1 MEFTNEISFD
11 KKLTENEKSKIIY
24 NGFLA
29 QKGSNS
35 LTIVYGFGSNWDCTQ
50 AKDMKKIDNGFETE
64 VEIKPY
70 DTFNFCF
77 RNENYEWDNNNTFNY
92 ISPIEKQVPISVK
105 NSIKDTENSVN
116 NIATLEVEQKNI
128 VEEKQEISNA
138 NVQLS
143 QMENEIADL
152 FDELFSMPD
161 ETYENIVEPIVES
174 SSISSTEF
182 NLDELI
188 EDILSPIISTD
199 NSESLLNSLA
209 TSIDNTKNNEKI
221 EKQVSDVPTHT
232 QKILVEDILDSNY
245 SNINNFNSNK
255 VELNNVDTL
264 LETLSASNSENSI
277 VEQQTVT
284 EVENEKTFN
293 IEPIENIEELFEPE
307 TPVQEKVQKVEPKKT
322 KKKTSDF
329 TIIED
334 DEPQEPSLLEEVVK
348 EKETSKVEESVALT
362 VVEERE
368 CGISVSPRKLNK
380 FYFFKKK
387 VKLAFYKALVSIPK
401 FLQKQFKST
410 ENN

>member
-116 NIATLEVEQKNI
+116 NIAALEVEQKNI
-128 VEEKQEISNA
+128 VEEEQEISNA

-161 ETYENIVEPIVES
+161 ETYTSIVEPIVES

-199 NSESLLNSLA
+199 N
-209 TSIDNTKNNEKI
+209 
-221 EKQVSDVPTHT
+221 DVPTHA

-264 LETLSASNSENSI
+264 LENLSASNSENSI
-277 VEQQTVT
+277 VEQTVT
-284 EVENEKTFN
+284 EVETEKTLN

-307 TPVQEKVQKVEPKKT
+307 TPVQEKVQKIEPKKT
-322 KKKTSDF
+322 KQKTRDF

>member
-128 VEEKQEISNA
+128 VEEEQEISNA
-138 NVQLS
+138 TVQLS

-161 ETYENIVEPIVES
+161 ETYTSIVEPTVES

-199 NSESLLNSLA
+199 N
-209 TSIDNTKNNEKI
+209 
-221 EKQVSDVPTHT
+221 DVPTHA

-277 VEQQTVT
+277 VEQTVT
-284 EVENEKTFN
+284 EVENEKTLN

-307 TPVQEKVQKVEPKKT
+307 TPVQEKVQKIEPKKT
-322 KKKTSDF
+322 KQKTSDF

-334 DEPQEPSLLEEVVK
+334 DEPQEPSLLEEVIK

-362 VVEERE
+362 VVEERK

>member
-161 ETYENIVEPIVES
+161 ETYANIVEPIVES

-264 LETLSASNSENSI
+264 LETLSASSSENSI
-277 VEQQTVT
+277 VEQTVT

-322 KKKTSDF
+322 KQKISDF

>member
-128 VEEKQEISNA
+128 VEEEQEISNA

-161 ETYENIVEPIVES
+161 ETYTSIVEPIVES

-199 NSESLLNSLA
+199 N
-209 TSIDNTKNNEKI
+209 
-221 EKQVSDVPTHT
+221 DVPTHT

-277 VEQQTVT
+277 VEQTVT
-284 EVENEKTFN
+284 EVENEKTLN

-307 TPVQEKVQKVEPKKT
+307 TPVQEKVQKIEPKKT
-322 KKKTSDF
+322 KQKTSDF

-334 DEPQEPSLLEEVVK
+334 DEPQEPSLLEEVIK

>member
-105 NSIKDTENSVN
+105 SSIKDTENSVN

-128 VEEKQEISNA
+128 VEEEQEISNA

-161 ETYENIVEPIVES
+161 ETYTSIVEPIVES

-277 VEQQTVT
+277 VEQTVT

-307 TPVQEKVQKVEPKKT
+307 TPVQKKVQKVEPKKT
-322 KKKTSDF
+322 KQKISDF

>member
-116 NIATLEVEQKNI
+116 NIAALEVEQKNI
-128 VEEKQEISNA
+128 VEEEQEISNA

-161 ETYENIVEPIVES
+161 ETYTSIVEPIVES

-199 NSESLLNSLA
+199 N
-209 TSIDNTKNNEKI
+209 
-221 EKQVSDVPTHT
+221 DVPTHA

-277 VEQQTVT
+277 VEQTIT
-284 EVENEKTFN
+284 EVENEKTLN

-307 TPVQEKVQKVEPKKT
+307 TPVQEKVQKIEPKKT
-322 KKKTSDF
+322 KQKTRDF

>member
-1 MEFTNEISFD
+1 
-11 KKLTENEKSKIIY
+11 
-24 NGFLA
+24 
-29 QKGSNS
+29 
-35 LTIVYGFGSNWDCTQ
+35 
-50 AKDMKKIDNGFETE
+50 
-64 VEIKPY
+64 
-70 DTFNFCF
+70 
-77 RNENYEWDNNNTFNY
+77 
-92 ISPIEKQVPISVK
+92 
-105 NSIKDTENSVN
+105 
-116 NIATLEVEQKNI
+116 
-128 VEEKQEISNA
+128 
-138 NVQLS
+138 
-143 QMENEIADL
+143 MENEIADL

-161 ETYENIVEPIVES
+161 ETYTSIVEPIVES

-199 NSESLLNSLA
+199 N
-209 TSIDNTKNNEKI
+209 
-221 EKQVSDVPTHT
+221 DVPTHA

-277 VEQQTVT
+277 VEQTIT
-284 EVENEKTFN
+284 EVENEKTLN

-307 TPVQEKVQKVEPKKT
+307 TPVQEKVQKIEPKKT
-322 KKKTSDF
+322 KQKTRDF

>member
-105 NSIKDTENSVN
+105 SSIKDTENSVN

-128 VEEKQEISNA
+128 VEEEQEISNA

-161 ETYENIVEPIVES
+161 ETYTSIVEPIVES

-277 VEQQTVT
+277 VEQTVT

-322 KKKTSDF
+322 KQKISDF

>member
-105 NSIKDTENSVN
+105 SSIKDTENSVN

-161 ETYENIVEPIVES
+161 ETYTSIVEPIVES

-199 NSESLLNSLA
+199 N
-209 TSIDNTKNNEKI
+209 
-221 EKQVSDVPTHT
+221 DVPTHA

-277 VEQQTVT
+277 VEQTVT

-307 TPVQEKVQKVEPKKT
+307 PPVQEKVQKVEPKKT

>member
-128 VEEKQEISNA
+128 VEEEQEISNA
-138 NVQLS
+138 TVQLS

-161 ETYENIVEPIVES
+161 ETYTSIVEPTVES

-199 NSESLLNSLA
+199 N
-209 TSIDNTKNNEKI
+209 
-221 EKQVSDVPTHT
+221 DVPTHA

-277 VEQQTVT
+277 VEQTVT
-284 EVENEKTFN
+284 EIENEKTLN

-307 TPVQEKVQKVEPKKT
+307 TTVQEKVQKIEPKKT
-322 KKKTSDF
+322 KQKTSDF

-334 DEPQEPSLLEEVVK
+334 DEPQEPSLLEEVIK

-362 VVEERE
+362 VVEERK

>member
-105 NSIKDTENSVN
+105 NSVKDTENSVN

-128 VEEKQEISNA
+128 VEEEQEISNA

-161 ETYENIVEPIVES
+161 ETYTSIVEPIVES

-245 SNINNFNSNK
+245 SNINNFDSNK

-277 VEQQTVT
+277 VEQTVT
-284 EVENEKTFN
+284 EIENEKTLN

-307 TPVQEKVQKVEPKKT
+307 TPVQEKVQKIEPKKT
-322 KKKTSDF
+322 KQKTSDF

-334 DEPQEPSLLEEVVK
+334 DEPQEPSLLEEVIK

>member
-128 VEEKQEISNA
+128 VEEEQEISNA
-138 NVQLS
+138 TVQLS

-161 ETYENIVEPIVES
+161 ETYTSIVEPTVES

-199 NSESLLNSLA
+199 N
-209 TSIDNTKNNEKI
+209 
-221 EKQVSDVPTHT
+221 DVPTHA

-277 VEQQTVT
+277 VEQTVT
-284 EVENEKTFN
+284 EIENEKTLN

-307 TPVQEKVQKVEPKKT
+307 TTVQEKVQKIEPKKT
-322 KKKTSDF
+322 KQKTSDF

-334 DEPQEPSLLEEVVK
+334 DEPQEPSLLEEVIK

>member
-128 VEEKQEISNA
+128 VEEEQEISNA

-161 ETYENIVEPIVES
+161 ETYTSIVEPIVES

-199 NSESLLNSLA
+199 NSELLLNSLA
-209 TSIDNTKNNEKI
+209 TSTDNTKNNEKI

-277 VEQQTVT
+277 VEQTVT
-284 EVENEKTFN
+284 EIENEKTLN

-307 TPVQEKVQKVEPKKT
+307 TTVQEKVQKIEPKKT
-322 KKKTSDF
+322 KQKTSDF

-334 DEPQEPSLLEEVVK
+334 DEPQEPSLLEEVIK

>member
-128 VEEKQEISNA
+128 VEEEQEISNA

-161 ETYENIVEPIVES
+161 ETYTSIVEPIVES

-209 TSIDNTKNNEKI
+209 TSTDNTKNNEKI

-277 VEQQTVT
+277 VEQTVT
-284 EVENEKTFN
+284 EIENEKTLN

-307 TPVQEKVQKVEPKKT
+307 TTVQEKVQKIEPKKT
-322 KKKTSDF
+322 KQKTSDF

-334 DEPQEPSLLEEVVK
+334 DEPQEPSLLEEVIK

-387 VKLAFYKALVSIPK
+387 VKLAFYKALLSIPK

>member
-105 NSIKDTENSVN
+105 NSVKDTEDSVN

-161 ETYENIVEPIVES
+161 ETYTNIVEPIVES

-199 NSESLLNSLA
+199 N
-209 TSIDNTKNNEKI
+209 
-221 EKQVSDVPTHT
+221 DVPTHA

-277 VEQQTVT
+277 VEQTVT
-284 EVENEKTFN
+284 EVETEKTLN

-307 TPVQEKVQKVEPKKT
+307 TPVQEKVQKIEPKKT
-322 KKKTSDF
+322 KQKTRDF